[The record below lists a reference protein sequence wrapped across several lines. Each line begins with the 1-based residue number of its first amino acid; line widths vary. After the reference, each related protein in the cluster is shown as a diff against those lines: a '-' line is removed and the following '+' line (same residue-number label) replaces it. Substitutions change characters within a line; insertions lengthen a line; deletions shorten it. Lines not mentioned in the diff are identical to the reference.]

1 MAKKPTKIKPTDPK
15 TVEDARAEDE
25 AFELIRK
32 KMAEQQSKAWLKDEY
47 YDLDD
52 KDHGRKS
59 R

>member
-1 MAKKPTKIKPTDPK
+1 MD
-15 TVEDARAEDE
+15 DAQAEDE

-52 KDHGRKS
+52 EDHGRKS